1 MEQYYMTEIKMGD
14 FSLHKIKRLYGV
26 LKAFKTYDTCF
37 RIESQ
42 NGKFTL
48 STCSFLILTSLCGL
62 NEVVTIKLYGNDKEL
77 LENTKRQLK
86 RIA

>member
-1 MEQYYMTEIKMGD
+1 MEQYYMTETKMGD
-14 FSLHKIKRLYGV
+14 FSLHKIKRLYGI
-26 LKAFKTYDTCF
+26 LKAFKIYDTYF
-37 RIESQ
+37 RIESK

-48 STCSFLILTSLCGL
+48 STCSVLILTSLCGL

-77 LENTKRQLK
+77 LENTKRQLE